1 MSTIVHVFENPV
13 SPARPGRL
21 RRCGAD
27 STYRCRAG
35 PPGSLSGVT
44 TETPVP
50 VAKRV
55 PAERTHHGDTVVDE
69 YAWLAAKDDPETIA
83 HLTAE
88 NAYTE
93 ARTAHLAELRATL
106 FEETRRRTQETDLSV
121 PARKN
126 GYWYYTRTVE
136 GQQYGVQCRRA
147 VRDGETDPP
156 VSVDG
161 APLDGEEV
169 LLDGNLLAEGH
180 DFFSLGA
187 FDVSPDGRWLAYS
200 TDFNGDERFTLRV
213 KDLSTGE
220 VLADEVPD
228 TFYGTAWSADASV
241 LFYVTVDDA
250 WRPHR
255 VWRHRIGTPA
265 TEDVVV
271 YQEDD
276 ERFWVGVELT
286 RSEKFI
292 LIDAHSKVTSE
303 VRVVPAG
310 NPTGDPAVVAP
321 RRQGVEYSVEHHG
334 HRFLILHN
342 DDAEDFALAYTSAD
356 APGDWVPLIPHTPG
370 TRLESVDAFADHLVV
385 SLRTNGLTGL
395 RVLPVGGGDGHDID
409 FPEPIYSVGLG
420 SNPEYRTRQVRL
432 SYASLVSPESVY
444 DYDLVTRELKLRRRK
459 PVLPGPDGREYDP
472 ADYEQHRDW
481 AVADDG
487 TRVPISLVC
496 RVGTPRDGSA
506 PCVIYGYGSY
516 EASMDPWFSIAR
528 LSLLDRGV
536 VFAVAHIRGG
546 GELGRRWYDQG
557 KLLAKKNTFTD
568 FVACA
573 RHLAKSGWTSAD
585 RLVARG
591 ASAGGLLMGAVANLA
606 PDAFTGVVAQVPFVD
621 ALTSILDPSLPL
633 TVTEWEEWGN
643 PLADPEVYAYM
654 KSYTPYENVV
664 AQDYPAIL
672 AVTSL
677 NDTRVLYHE
686 PAKWIARLRAVAP
699 QGDYLL
705 KTEMGAGHGGP
716 SGRYDSWREEAFVN
730 AWILDRLGLV

>member
-1 MSTIVHVFENPV
+1 M
-13 SPARPGRL
+13 
-21 RRCGAD
+21 
-27 STYRCRAG
+27 
-35 PPGSLSGVT
+35 T
-44 TETPVP
+44 TKTTAP

-55 PAERTHHGDTVVDE
+55 PTERTHHGDTFVDE
-69 YAWLAAKDDPETIA
+69 YAWLAGKDDPETIA

-93 ARTAHLAELRATL
+93 ARTAHLEKLREEL

-121 PARKN
+121 PTRK
-126 GYWYYTRTVE
+126 GGHWYYTRTVE
-136 GQQYGVQCRRA
+136 GQQYGVHCRRA
-147 VRDGETDPP
+147 VRDGETVPP
-156 VSVDG
+156 VSADG

-180 DFFSLGA
+180 DFFALGA

-200 TDFNGDERFTLRV
+200 TDFAGDERFTLRI

-228 TFYGTAWSADASV
+228 TFYGTAWSADATV
-241 LFYVTVDDA
+241 LFYVTVDEA
-250 WRPHR
+250 WRPDR
-255 VWRHRIGTPA
+255 VWRHTVGTPSGQ
-265 TEDVVV
+265 DVVV
-271 YQEDD
+271 HAEAD

-286 RSEKFI
+286 RSERFVV
-292 LIDAHSKVTSE
+292 IDIHSKVTSE
-303 VRVVPAG
+303 VRVVPAA
-310 NPTGDPAVVAP
+310 NPTGEPAIVAP
-321 RRQGVEYSVEHHG
+321 RRQGVEYAVEHHG

-342 DDAEDFALAYTSAD
+342 NGAEDFALAWTSAD
-356 APGDWVPLIPHTPG
+356 APGDWVPLIDHSPG
-370 TRLESVDAFADHLVV
+370 TRLEAVDAFENHLVV
-385 SLRTNGLTGL
+385 SLRTGGLTGL
-395 RVLPVGGGDGHDID
+395 RVLPVGGGDPHDID
-409 FPEPIYSVGLG
+409 FPEPIYSVGLDA
-420 SNPEYRTRQVRL
+420 NPEYRTTTVRMR
-432 SYASLVSPESVY
+432 YTSLVTPDSVY
-444 DYDLVTRELKLRRRK
+444 DYDLVTREMVLRRRK
-459 PVLPGPDGREYDP
+459 PVRPGPDGRAYDP

-481 AVADDG
+481 ALADDG

-496 RVGTPRDGSA
+496 RAGTPRDGSA
-506 PCVIYGYGSY
+506 PAVIYGYGSY
-516 EASMDPWFSIAR
+516 EASMDPWFSVAR

-536 VFAVAHIRGG
+536 IFAVAHIRGG
-546 GELGRRWYDQG
+546 GELGRRWYDEG

-573 RHLAKSGWTSAD
+573 RHLVKAGWTASD

-606 PDAFTGVVAQVPFVD
+606 PDAFAGIVAQVPFVD

-643 PLADPEVYAYM
+643 PLDDPEVYAYM
-654 KSYTPYENVV
+654 KGYTPYENVSAV
-664 AQDYPAIL
+664 DYPAIL

-686 PAKWIARLRAVAP
+686 PAKWIARLREVAP
-699 QGDYLL
+699 RGDYLL

-716 SGRYDSWREEAFVN
+716 SGRYDAWREEAFIN
-730 AWILDRLGLV
+730 AWILDRLGRA

>member
-1 MSTIVHVFENPV
+1 M
-13 SPARPGRL
+13 
-21 RRCGAD
+21 
-27 STYRCRAG
+27 
-35 PPGSLSGVT
+35 T

-50 VAKRV
+50 TAKRV
-55 PAERTHHGDTVVDE
+55 PSERTHHGDTVTDE
-69 YAWLAAKDDPETIA
+69 YAWLATKDDPATIA
-83 HLTAE
+83 YLTTE

-93 ARTAHLAELRATL
+93 ARTAHLDGLRADL

-121 PARKN
+121 PSRKG

-156 VSVDG
+156 VSADG
-161 APLDGEEV
+161 APLEGEEV

-180 DFFSLGA
+180 DFFALGA

-200 TDFNGDERFTLRV
+200 TDFSGDERFTLRV

-220 VLADEVPD
+220 LLPDEVPD

-241 LFYVTVDDA
+241 LFYVTVDEA
-250 WRPHR
+250 WRPNR
-255 VWRHRIGTPA
+255 VWRHTLGTPSS
-265 TEDVVV
+265 EDVVV
-271 YQEDD
+271 HQEDD

-286 RSEKFI
+286 RSEKFVLVDI
-292 LIDAHSKVTSE
+292 HSKITSE
-303 VRVVPAG
+303 VLVIPAG
-310 NPTGDPAVVAP
+310 NPTGAPASVAP
-321 RRQGVEYSVEHHG
+321 RRQGVEYTVEHHG

-342 DDAEDFALAYTSAD
+342 DGAEDFALAYTSAD
-356 APGDWVPLIPHTPG
+356 TPGDWVPLIEHSPG
-370 TRLESVDAFADHLVV
+370 TRLEAVDAFADHLVV
-385 SLRTNGLTGL
+385 SLRSNGLTGL
-395 RVLPVGGGDGHDID
+395 RVLPIGGGDAFDID
-409 FPEPIYSVGLG
+409 FPEPLYSVGLD
-420 SNPEYRTRQVRL
+420 SNPEYQTRQIRL
-432 SYASLVSPESVY
+432 RYTSLVTPDSVY
-444 DYDLVTRELKLRRRK
+444 DYDLVTRQMVLRRQK
-459 PVLPGPDGREYDP
+459 PVKPGPDGRAYDP

-481 AVADDG
+481 ALADDG

-496 RVGTPRDGSA
+496 RAGTPKDGSA

-536 VFAVAHIRGG
+536 IFAVAHIRGG

-557 KLLAKKNTFTD
+557 KMLTKKNTFTD

-573 RHLAKSGWTSAD
+573 RHLVKAGWTASD

-606 PDAFTGVVAQVPFVD
+606 PDAFAGIVAQVPFVD

-643 PLADPEVYAYM
+643 PLDDPEVYAYM
-654 KSYTPYENVV
+654 KSYTPYENVRAV
-664 AQDYPAIL
+664 DYPAIL

-716 SGRYDSWREEAFVN
+716 SGRYDAWREEAFIN
-730 AWILDRLGLV
+730 AWILDRLGRA

>member
-1 MSTIVHVFENPV
+1 M
-13 SPARPGRL
+13 
-21 RRCGAD
+21 
-27 STYRCRAG
+27 
-35 PPGSLSGVT
+35 T
-44 TETPVP
+44 TEIAPP
-50 VAKRV
+50 AAKRV
-55 PAERTHHGDTVVDE
+55 PSERTHHGDTVVDE

-83 HLTAE
+83 YLTAE
-88 NAYTE
+88 NDYTD
-93 ARTAHLAELRATL
+93 ARTAHLAELRADL

-121 PARKN
+121 PTRK
-126 GYWYYTRTVE
+126 GGHWYYTRTVE

-156 VSVDG
+156 VSTDG

-200 TDFNGDERFTLRV
+200 TDFSGDERFTLRV
-213 KDLSTGE
+213 KDLTTGE
-220 VLADEVPD
+220 LLPDEVPD

-250 WRPHR
+250 WRPNR
-255 VWRHRIGTPA
+255 VWRHTVGSA
-265 TEDVVV
+265 AAEDVVV
-271 YQEDD
+271 HQEDD

-286 RSEKFI
+286 RSERFI
-292 LIDAHSKVTSE
+292 LIDVHSKVTSE
-303 VRVVPAG
+303 VLVIPAG
-310 NPTGDPAVVAP
+310 NPTGVPAVIAA
-321 RRQGVEYSVEHHG
+321 RRQGVEYAVEHHG

-342 DDAEDFALAYTSAD
+342 DGAEDFALAFTSAD
-356 APGDWVPLIPHTPG
+356 APGDWVPLIEHTPG
-370 TRLESVDAFADHLVV
+370 TRLESVDAFANHLVV
-385 SLRTNGLTGL
+385 SLRTDGLTGL
-395 RVLPVGGGDGHDID
+395 RVLPVGSDDSHDID
-409 FPEPIYSVGLG
+409 FPEPLYSVGLDA
-420 SNPEYRTRQVRL
+420 NPEYRTGQVRL
-432 SYASLVSPESVY
+432 RYSSLITPDSVY
-444 DYDLVTRELKLRRRK
+444 DYDLVTRQMVLLKQK
-459 PVLPGPDGREYDP
+459 PVLPGPDGRPYDP
-472 ADYEQHRDW
+472 AEYEQHRDW
-481 AVADDG
+481 ALADDG
-487 TRVPISLVC
+487 TRVPISVVC

-506 PCVIYGYGSY
+506 PAELYGYGSY
-516 EASMDPWFSIAR
+516 EASMDPWFSVAR

-573 RHLAKSGWTSAD
+573 RHLVKAGWTASD

-606 PDAFTGVVAQVPFVD
+606 PDAFTGIVAQVPFVD

-643 PLADPEVYAYM
+643 PLDDPEVYAYM
-654 KSYTPYENVV
+654 KSYTPYENVTAV
-664 AQDYPAIL
+664 DYPAIL

-677 NDTRVLYHE
+677 NDTRVLYSE

-699 QGDYLL
+699 GGDYLL

-716 SGRYDSWREEAFVN
+716 SGRYDSWREEAFIN
-730 AWILDRLGLV
+730 AWILDRIGHA

>member
-1 MSTIVHVFENPV
+1 MTKKTS
-13 SPARPGRL
+13 A
-21 RRCGAD
+21 
-27 STYRCRAG
+27 
-35 PPGSLSGVT
+35 
-44 TETPVP
+44 P
-50 VAKRV
+50 VANRV
-55 PAERTHHGDTVVDE
+55 PAERTHHGDTVIDE
-69 YAWLAAKDDPETIA
+69 YAWLAAKDDPATIA

-93 ARTAHLAELRATL
+93 ARTAHLEGLRAEL

-121 PARKN
+121 PSRKG

-136 GQQYGVQCRRA
+136 GQQYGVHCRRA
-147 VRDGETDPP
+147 VRDGETVPP
-156 VSVDG
+156 VSADG

-180 DFFSLGA
+180 DFFALGA

-200 TDFNGDERFTLRV
+200 TDFAGDERFTLRI
-213 KDLSTGE
+213 KDLSSGE
-220 VLADEVPD
+220 LLADEVPG

-241 LFYVTVDDA
+241 LFYVTVDEA
-250 WRPHR
+250 WRPNR
-255 VWRHRIGTPA
+255 VWRHAVGTPS

-271 YQEDD
+271 HQEDD
-276 ERFWVGVELT
+276 ERFWVGVDLT
-286 RSEKFI
+286 RSERFV
-292 LIDAHSKVTSE
+292 LIDIHSKVTSE
-303 VRVVPAG
+303 VRVIPAG
-310 NPTGDPAVVAP
+310 NPAGEPAVIAP
-321 RRQGVEYSVEHHG
+321 RRQGIEYTVEHHG

-342 DDAEDFALAYTSAD
+342 DGAEDFALAYTSAD
-356 APGDWVPLIPHTPG
+356 APGDWVPLIEHSPG
-370 TRLESVDAFADHLVV
+370 TRLESVDAFSDHLVV
-385 SLRTNGLTGL
+385 SLRSNGLTGL
-395 RVLPVGGGDGHDID
+395 RVIPVGDGDAHDID
-409 FPEPIYSVGLG
+409 FPEPIYSVGLDA
-420 SNPEYRTRQVRL
+420 NPEYRTREIRL
-432 SYASLVSPESVY
+432 RYTSLVTPDSVY
-444 DYDLVTRELKLRRRK
+444 DYDLVTRQMVLRRRK
-459 PVLPGPDGREYDP
+459 PVRPGPDGRPYDP

-481 AVADDG
+481 ALADDG

-496 RVGTPRDGSA
+496 RAGTPKDGSA

-546 GELGRRWYDQG
+546 GELGRRWYDEG

-573 RHLAKSGWTSAD
+573 RHLVKAGWTAGD

-606 PDAFTGVVAQVPFVD
+606 PDAFAGIVAQVPFVD

-654 KSYTPYENVV
+654 KSYTPYENVAAV
-664 AQDYPAIL
+664 DYPAIL

-686 PAKWIARLRAVAP
+686 PAKWIARLRAIAP

-716 SGRYDSWREEAFVN
+716 SGRYDSWREEAFIN
-730 AWILDRLGLV
+730 AWILDKLGRA

>member
-1 MSTIVHVFENPV
+1 M
-13 SPARPGRL
+13 
-21 RRCGAD
+21 
-27 STYRCRAG
+27 
-35 PPGSLSGVT
+35 T
-44 TETPVP
+44 TETAPP
-50 VAKRV
+50 AAKRV
-55 PAERTHHGDTVVDE
+55 PSERTHHGDTVIDE
-69 YAWLAAKDDPETIA
+69 YAWLAAKDNPETIA
-83 HLTAE
+83 YLTAE
-88 NAYTE
+88 NEYTD
-93 ARTAHLAELRATL
+93 ARTAHLADLRADL

-121 PARKN
+121 PTRK
-126 GYWYYTRTVE
+126 GGHWYYTRTVE
-136 GQQYGVQCRRA
+136 GQQYGVQCRRP
-147 VRDGETDPP
+147 VRDGETKPP
-156 VSVDG
+156 VSADG

-200 TDFNGDERFTLRV
+200 TDFSGDERFTLRV
-213 KDLSTGE
+213 KDLTTGE
-220 VLADEVPD
+220 LLPDEVPD
-228 TFYGTAWSADASV
+228 TFYGTAWSTDASV

-250 WRPHR
+250 WRPNR
-255 VWRHRIGTPA
+255 VWRHTIGSPA
-265 TEDVVV
+265 ADDVVV
-271 YQEDD
+271 HQEDD

-292 LIDAHSKVTSE
+292 LIDVHSKITSE
-303 VRVVPAG
+303 VLVIPAG
-310 NPTGDPAVVAP
+310 NATGAPAVIAP
-321 RRQGVEYSVEHHG
+321 RRQGVEYTVEHHG

-342 DDAEDFALAYTSAD
+342 DNAEDFALAFTSAD
-356 APGDWVPLIPHTPG
+356 VPGDWVPLIEHTPG
-370 TRLESVDAFADHLVV
+370 TRLEAVDAFANHLVV
-385 SLRTNGLTGL
+385 SLRTDGLTGL
-395 RVLPVGGGDGHDID
+395 RVLPVGSDDAYDID
-409 FPEPIYSVGLG
+409 FPEPLYSVGLDA
-420 SNPEYRTRQVRL
+420 NPEYRTGQVRL
-432 SYASLVSPESVY
+432 RYSSLITPDSVY
-444 DYDLVTRELKLRRRK
+444 DYDLVTRQMVLLKQK
-459 PVLPGPDGREYDP
+459 PVLPGPDGRPYDP
-472 ADYEQHRDW
+472 AEYEQHRDW
-481 AVADDG
+481 ALADDG

-506 PCVIYGYGSY
+506 PCELYGYGSY
-516 EASMDPWFSIAR
+516 EASMDPWFSVAR

-573 RHLAKSGWTSAD
+573 RHLVKAGWTASD

-606 PDAFTGVVAQVPFVD
+606 PDAFTGIVAQVPFVD

-643 PLADPEVYAYM
+643 PLDDPEVYAYM
-654 KSYTPYENVV
+654 KSYTPYENVAAV
-664 AQDYPAIL
+664 DYPAIL

-677 NDTRVLYHE
+677 NDTRVLYSE

-699 QGDYLL
+699 DGDYLL

-716 SGRYDSWREEAFVN
+716 SGRYDSWREEAFIN
-730 AWILDRLGLV
+730 AWILDRLGRA

>member
-1 MSTIVHVFENPV
+1 M
-13 SPARPGRL
+13 A
-21 RRCGAD
+21 A
-27 STYRCRAG
+27 
-35 PPGSLSGVT
+35 VT
-44 TETPVP
+44 TETAPP
-50 VAKRV
+50 AAKRV
-55 PAERTHHGDTVVDE
+55 PSERTHHGDTVIDE
-69 YAWLAAKDDPETIA
+69 YAWLAAKDNPETIA
-83 HLTAE
+83 YLTAE
-88 NAYTE
+88 NEYTD
-93 ARTAHLAELRATL
+93 ARTAHLADLRADL

-121 PARKN
+121 PTRK
-126 GYWYYTRTVE
+126 GGHWYYTRTVE
-136 GQQYGVQCRRA
+136 GQQYGVQCRRP
-147 VRDGETDPP
+147 VRDGETKPP
-156 VSVDG
+156 VSADG

-200 TDFNGDERFTLRV
+200 TDFSGDERFTLRV
-213 KDLSTGE
+213 KDLTTGE
-220 VLADEVPD
+220 LLPDEVPD
-228 TFYGTAWSADASV
+228 TFYGTAWSTDASV

-250 WRPHR
+250 WRPNR
-255 VWRHRIGTPA
+255 VWRHTIGSPA
-265 TEDVVV
+265 ADDVVV
-271 YQEDD
+271 HQEDD

-292 LIDAHSKVTSE
+292 LIDVHSKITSE
-303 VRVVPAG
+303 VLVIPAG
-310 NPTGDPAVVAP
+310 NATGAPAVIAP
-321 RRQGVEYSVEHHG
+321 RRQGVEYTVEHHG

-342 DDAEDFALAYTSAD
+342 DNAEDFALAFTSAD
-356 APGDWVPLIPHTPG
+356 VPGDWVPLIEHTPG
-370 TRLESVDAFADHLVV
+370 TRLEAVDAFANHLVV
-385 SLRTNGLTGL
+385 SLRTDGLTGL
-395 RVLPVGGGDGHDID
+395 RVLPVGSDDAYDID
-409 FPEPIYSVGLG
+409 FPEPLYSVGLDA
-420 SNPEYRTRQVRL
+420 NPEYRTGQVRL
-432 SYASLVSPESVY
+432 RYSSLITPDSVY
-444 DYDLVTRELKLRRRK
+444 DYDLVTRQMVLLKQK
-459 PVLPGPDGREYDP
+459 PVLPGPDGRPYDP
-472 ADYEQHRDW
+472 AEYEQHRDW
-481 AVADDG
+481 ALADDG

-506 PCVIYGYGSY
+506 PCELYGYGSY
-516 EASMDPWFSIAR
+516 EASMDPWFSVAR

-573 RHLAKSGWTSAD
+573 RHLVKAGWTASD

-606 PDAFTGVVAQVPFVD
+606 PDAFTGIVAQVPFVD

-643 PLADPEVYAYM
+643 PLDDPEVYAYM
-654 KSYTPYENVV
+654 KSYTPYENVAAV
-664 AQDYPAIL
+664 DYPAIL

-677 NDTRVLYHE
+677 NDTRVLYSE

-699 QGDYLL
+699 DGDYLL

-716 SGRYDSWREEAFVN
+716 SGRYDSWREEAFIN
-730 AWILDRLGLV
+730 AWILDRLGRA

>member
-1 MSTIVHVFENPV
+1 M
-13 SPARPGRL
+13 A
-21 RRCGAD
+21 A
-27 STYRCRAG
+27 
-35 PPGSLSGVT
+35 VT
-44 TETPVP
+44 TETAPP
-50 VAKRV
+50 AAKRV
-55 PAERTHHGDTVVDE
+55 PTERTHHGDTVIDE

-83 HLTAE
+83 YLTAE

-93 ARTAHLAELRATL
+93 ERTAHLADLRGEL
-106 FEETRRRTQETDLSV
+106 FEETRQRTRETDLSV
-121 PARKN
+121 PTRK
-126 GYWYYTRTVE
+126 GGHWYYTRTVE

-147 VRDGETDPP
+147 VRDGETEPP
-156 VSVDG
+156 VSADG

-200 TDFNGDERFTLRV
+200 TDFSGDERFTLRV

-220 VLADEVPD
+220 LLPDEVPD

-250 WRPHR
+250 WRPNR
-255 VWRHRIGTPA
+255 VWRHTIGSPSSD
-265 TEDVVV
+265 DVVV
-271 YQEDD
+271 HQEDD

-292 LIDAHSKVTSE
+292 LIDIHSKVTSE
-303 VRVVPAG
+303 VLVIPAG
-310 NPTGDPAVVAP
+310 NPTGAPAVIAP
-321 RRQGVEYSVEHHG
+321 RRQGVEYAVEHHG

-342 DDAEDFALAYTSAD
+342 DGAEDFALAFTSAD
-356 APGDWVPLIPHTPG
+356 VPGDWVPLIEHTPG
-370 TRLESVDAFADHLVV
+370 TRLEAVDAFANHLVV
-385 SLRTNGLTGL
+385 SLRTEGLTGL
-395 RVLPVGGGDGHDID
+395 RVLPVGSDDAYDID
-409 FPEPIYSVGLG
+409 FPEPLYSVGLD
-420 SNPEYRTRQVRL
+420 SNPEYRTGQVRL
-432 SYASLVSPESVY
+432 RYSSLVTPDSVY
-444 DYDLVTRELKLRRRK
+444 DYDLVTRQMVLRKQK
-459 PVLPGPDGREYDP
+459 PVLPGPDGRPFDP
-472 ADYEQHRDW
+472 AEYEQHRDW
-481 AVADDG
+481 ALADDG

-506 PCVIYGYGSY
+506 PCELYGYGSY
-516 EASMDPWFSIAR
+516 EASMDPWFSVAR

-536 VFAVAHIRGG
+536 IFAVAHTRGG

-573 RHLAKSGWTSAD
+573 RHLVKAGWTASD

-606 PDAFTGVVAQVPFVD
+606 PDAFTGIVAQVPFVD

-643 PLADPEVYAYM
+643 PLEDPEVYAYM
-654 KSYTPYENVV
+654 KSYTPYENV
-664 AQDYPAIL
+664 AALDYPAIL

-677 NDTRVLYHE
+677 NDTRVLYSE

-699 QGDYLL
+699 TGDYLL

-716 SGRYDSWREEAFVN
+716 SGRYDSWREEAFIN
-730 AWILDRLGLV
+730 AWILDRIGRA

>member
-1 MSTIVHVFENPV
+1 M
-13 SPARPGRL
+13 
-21 RRCGAD
+21 
-27 STYRCRAG
+27 
-35 PPGSLSGVT
+35 T

-50 VAKRV
+50 TAKRV
-55 PAERTHHGDTVVDE
+55 PSERTHHGDTVIDE
-69 YAWLAAKDDPETIA
+69 YAWLATKDDPATIA
-83 HLTAE
+83 YLTTE

-93 ARTAHLAELRATL
+93 ARTAHLDGLRADL

-121 PARKN
+121 PSRKG

-156 VSVDG
+156 VSADG
-161 APLDGEEV
+161 APLEGEEV

-180 DFFSLGA
+180 DFFALGA

-200 TDFNGDERFTLRV
+200 TDFSGDERFTLRV

-220 VLADEVPD
+220 LLPDEVPD

-241 LFYVTVDDA
+241 LFYVTVDEA
-250 WRPHR
+250 WRPNR
-255 VWRHRIGTPA
+255 VWRHTLGTPSS
-265 TEDVVV
+265 EDVVV
-271 YQEDD
+271 HQEDD

-286 RSEKFI
+286 RSEKFVLVDI
-292 LIDAHSKVTSE
+292 HSKITSE
-303 VRVVPAG
+303 VLVIPAG
-310 NPTGDPAVVAP
+310 NPTGAPASVAP
-321 RRQGVEYSVEHHG
+321 RRQGVEYTVEHHG

-342 DDAEDFALAYTSAD
+342 DGAEDFALAYTSAD
-356 APGDWVPLIPHTPG
+356 APGDWVPLIEHSPG
-370 TRLESVDAFADHLVV
+370 TRLEAVDAFADHLVV
-385 SLRTNGLTGL
+385 SLRSNGLTGL
-395 RVLPVGGGDGHDID
+395 RVLPIGGGDAFDID
-409 FPEPIYSVGLG
+409 FPEPLYSVGLD
-420 SNPEYRTRQVRL
+420 SNPEYQTRQIRL
-432 SYASLVSPESVY
+432 RYTSLVTPDSVY
-444 DYDLVTRELKLRRRK
+444 DYDLVTRQMVLRRQK
-459 PVLPGPDGREYDP
+459 PVKPGPDGRAYDP

-481 AVADDG
+481 ALADDG

-496 RVGTPRDGSA
+496 RAGTPKDGSA

-536 VFAVAHIRGG
+536 IFAVAHIRGG

-573 RHLAKSGWTSAD
+573 RHLVKAGWTAGD

-606 PDAFTGVVAQVPFVD
+606 PDAFAGIVAQVPFVD

-643 PLADPEVYAYM
+643 PLDDPEVYAYM
-654 KSYTPYENVV
+654 KSYTPYENVRAV
-664 AQDYPAIL
+664 DYPAIL

-716 SGRYDSWREEAFVN
+716 SGRYDAWREEAFIN
-730 AWILDRLGLV
+730 AWILDRLGRA

>member
-1 MSTIVHVFENPV
+1 M
-13 SPARPGRL
+13 
-21 RRCGAD
+21 
-27 STYRCRAG
+27 
-35 PPGSLSGVT
+35 T
-44 TETPVP
+44 TENSAPT
-50 VAKRV
+50 AKRV
-55 PAERTHHGDTVVDE
+55 PSERTHHGDTVVDE
-69 YAWLAAKDDPETIA
+69 YAWLATKDDPETIA
-83 HLTAE
+83 YLTAE

-93 ARTAHLAELRATL
+93 ARTAHLAGLRTEL
-106 FEETRRRTQETDLSV
+106 FEEIRRRTQETDLSV
-121 PARKN
+121 PTRKD
-126 GYWYYTRTVE
+126 GYWYYSRTVE

-147 VRDGETDPP
+147 VRDGETEPP

-180 DFFSLGA
+180 DFFALGA

-200 TDFNGDERFTLRV
+200 TDFSGDERFTLRV
-213 KDLSTGE
+213 KDLNTGE
-220 VLADEVPD
+220 LLPDEVPD

-250 WRPHR
+250 WRPNR
-255 VWRHRIGTPA
+255 VWRHTIGSPA
-265 TEDVVV
+265 ADDVVV
-271 YQEDD
+271 HQEDD

-292 LIDAHSKVTSE
+292 LIDIHSKITSE
-303 VRVVPAG
+303 VLVIPAG
-310 NPTGDPAVVAP
+310 NPTGQPAVVAP
-321 RRQGVEYSVEHHG
+321 RRQGVEYAVEHHG

-356 APGDWVPLIPHTPG
+356 APGDWVPLIEHSPG
-370 TRLESVDAFADHLVV
+370 TRLEAVDAFADHLVV
-385 SLRTNGLTGL
+385 SLRANGLTGL
-395 RVLPVGGGDGHDID
+395 RVLPIGGGDSYDID
-409 FPEPIYSVGLG
+409 FPEPLYSVGLDA
-420 SNPEYRTRQVRL
+420 NPEYRTGQIRL
-432 SYASLVSPESVY
+432 RYSSLVTPDSVY
-444 DYDLVTRELKLRRRK
+444 DYDLVTRQMVLRKQK
-459 PVLPGPDGREYDP
+459 PVLPGPDGRPYDP

-481 AVADDG
+481 ALADDG

-496 RVGTPRDGSA
+496 RAGTPRDGSA
-506 PCVIYGYGSY
+506 PCELYGYGSY
-516 EASMDPWFSIAR
+516 EASMDPWFSVAR

-536 VFAVAHIRGG
+536 IFAVAHTRGG

-568 FVACA
+568 FVATA
-573 RHLAKSGWTSAD
+573 RHLVKTGWTASD

-606 PDAFTGVVAQVPFVD
+606 PDAFAGIVAQVPFVD

-643 PLADPEVYAYM
+643 PLDDPEVYAYM
-654 KSYTPYENVV
+654 KSYTPYENVAAV
-664 AQDYPAIL
+664 DYPAIL

-686 PAKWIARLRAVAP
+686 PAKWIARLRATAP

-716 SGRYDSWREEAFVN
+716 SGRYDSWREEAFIN
-730 AWILDRLGLV
+730 AWILDRLGRA